1 VEFTVDLRPEEYGK
15 AMLWHHFSGT
25 LGKRINDFI
34 GWSILVLAPLTIV
47 LLLILAPDALSIW
60 FWPVAIVATAYA
72 IYSTIFM
79 RIQIRRQAATI
90 LADHPL
96 LQQTIYQ
103 VHEKGV
109 KLIAAEGVL
118 KEEKLF
124 LPWKEIARVREIGQL
139 YLLFVSE
146 EMLLIVPKRTLP
158 NEERFRVILRE
169 AGKLS

>member
-1 VEFTVDLRPEEYGK
+1 MEFTVDLRPEEYGK
-15 AMLWHHFSGT
+15 AMLWHHFSST

-34 GWSILVLAPLTIV
+34 GWSILVLTPLTI
-47 LLLILAPDALSIW
+47 LFLLILAPDALSIW
-60 FWPVAIVATAYA
+60 FWPVAIVATTYA

-79 RIQIRRQAATI
+79 RVQIRRQAATI

-124 LPWKEIARVREIGQL
+124 LPWKEIAQVREIGQL

-158 NEERFRVILRE
+158 DEERFRGILRE

>member
-1 VEFTVDLRPEEYGK
+1 MEFTVDLRPEEYGK

-109 KLIAAEGVL
+109 KLIAAGGVL